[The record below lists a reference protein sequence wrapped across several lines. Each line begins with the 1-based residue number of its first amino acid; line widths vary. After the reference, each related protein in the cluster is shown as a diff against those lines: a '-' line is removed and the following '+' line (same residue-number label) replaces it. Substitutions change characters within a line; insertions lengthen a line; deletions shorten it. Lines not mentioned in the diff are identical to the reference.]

1 MVCKITQNDYFYPKM
16 EKKYIAYYWAS
27 TPLQAKSDFGLK
39 AQQEMVKTFIKGKG
53 ELVAEYT
60 GVGGGLSNG
69 RPELDAA
76 IAHAQ
81 VTGSTLIVDRLN
93 RLCRDPAFIANLRQ
107 SGLVILAV
115 QLDLF
120 DTFFT
125 A

>member
-1 MVCKITQNDYFYPKM
+1 M

-27 TPLQAKSDFGLK
+27 TPIQSESDFGLK
-39 AQQEMVKTFIKGKG
+39 AQQEIVKIFIKGKG

-60 GVGGGLSNG
+60 GVGGGLSKC

-81 VTGSTLIVDRLN
+81 VTGSTLIVDKLN
-93 RLCRDPAFIANLRQ
+93 RLSPEQAFIAELRK
-107 SGLVILAV
+107 SGLDILAV
-115 QLDLF
+115 QLDMF